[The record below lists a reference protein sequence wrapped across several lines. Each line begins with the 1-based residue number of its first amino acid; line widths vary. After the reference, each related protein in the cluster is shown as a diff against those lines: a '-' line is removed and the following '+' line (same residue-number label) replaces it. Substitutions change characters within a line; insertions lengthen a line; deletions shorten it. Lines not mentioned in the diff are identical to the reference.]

1 MNHFNFDYA
10 APTQI
15 DRLAGAHQ
23 RYEDDAAEAQDRAEK
38 LSIKAAAWI
47 SHPDNMLELSGWFSD
62 AQYIELARLDAKIN
76 YELSQPFTGDKIRE
90 TEVGVRE
97 YSEKRR
103 EIYISCAVEYASR
116 FNNFENDG
124 NVK

>member
-1 MNHFNFDYA
+1 MFDYA

-15 DRLAGAHQ
+15 DRLAAAQQ
-23 RYEDDAAEAQDRAEK
+23 RHEDDLAEAQDRAEK
-38 LSIKAAAWI
+38 LRIKAAAWLNHANNMFEI
-47 SHPDNMLELSGWFSD
+47 SGRFSD
-62 AQYIELARLDAKIN
+62 AQYIELARLDALIN
-76 YELSQPFTGDKIRE
+76 YELSQPYSPVNMSEI
-90 TEVGVRE
+90 EVGVRE

-116 FNNFENDG
+116 FNNFEDNG

>member
-1 MNHFNFDYA
+1 MFDCA

-23 RYEDDAAEAQDRAEK
+23 RYEDDQAEAQDRAEK
-38 LSIKAAAWI
+38 LRIKAATWLNHAN
-47 SHPDNMLELSGWFSD
+47 NMFKISGWFSD

-90 TEVGVRE
+90 VEVGIRE
-97 YSEKRR
+97 YSEQKRQ
-103 EIYISCAVEYASR
+103 IYIDCAVEYADR
-116 FNNFENDG
+116 FSYFDG
-124 NVK
+124 EDVQ